1 MDTFEELCV
10 KLMIKSDIEDII
22 DLLQLTP
29 EDLVRRFEDRL
40 EENIV
45 EVREV
50 LND

>member
-10 KLMIKSDIEDII
+10 KLMVKSDIEDII

-29 EDLVRRFEDRL
+29 EDLVMRFEDRL

-45 EVREV
+45 EIREF